1 MYEYIYHKI
10 IPIIKFEILKLYYK
24 SGVVGGMLA
33 LNFQFNDKIL
43 VQINKIY

>member
-10 IPIIKFEILKLYYK
+10 IPIIKFENLKLYYK

-33 LNFQFNDKIL
+33 LNFWVVNDKIDT
-43 VQINKIY
+43 N